1 MLDELQNILDDK
13 MEPSKNIEEATTKSV
28 SDIEDES
35 IKPKVI
41 LKTSFLCNKCSFSAK
56 SLRGLKKHV
65 SARHED
71 KTDYVICKVCSF
83 HCLKE
88 EIYGHYFRSHGKL
101 IEEEKV
107 GAVLIS
113 KTENNLSEFL
123 FECEFCNLRCKS
135 DGSLKAHLQ
144 RKHKSLYVGEFFCKY
159 CDYSSTKGA
168 VKIHINR
175 KHNISNEPKIVHW
188 DCCMF
193 RGA

>member
-1 MLDELQNILDDK
+1 MKLNSGICGVLDELQNILDDK

-71 KTDYVICKVCSF
+71 KTDYVICKVCSYR
-83 HCLKE
+83 CLKE

-107 GAVLIS
+107 GAVLIT
-113 KTENNLSEFL
+113 KTEKNQYDIKYEH
-123 FECEFCNLRCKS
+123 
-135 DGSLKAHLQ
+135 DLK
-144 RKHKSLYVGEFFCKY
+144 
-159 CDYSSTKGA
+159 
-168 VKIHINR
+168 
-175 KHNISNEPKIVHW
+175 NEDDIKN
-188 DCCMF
+188 
-193 RGA
+193 